1 MQLKRY
7 LDRIGYRG
15 AIGAD
20 FHVLAALQKTHV
32 CSVPFENIDVQLGRS
47 VTTDIAA
54 AYDKIVVKGRGGWCY
69 EQNGLFGWALS
80 EIGFDVTRLAASVM
94 RQERGEISAAN
105 HLCLLVRFPESD
117 RRHIVDVGF
126 GGSLIRPIPLD
137 EAEHTHAPFRL
148 GLRKLEDDYWQFW
161 EDVGRGEFSFD
172 FQARPADEMALQDK
186 CTYLQKDPSSGFVL
200 NLVVQRR
207 QPEEHKTLR
216 GRIFSIAAADGIQTR
231 VINSADGIVTTLAD
245 HFAID
250 MPEVADLWPRIE
262 ARHEEIL
269 RERAPAD
276 TYEIRSRPND

>member
-15 AIGAD
+15 EPRPD
-20 FHVLAALQKTHV
+20 LHVLAALQRSHV
-32 CSVPFENIDVQLGRS
+32 CSIPFENLDVQLGRP

-54 AYDKIVVKGRGGWCY
+54 AYDKIVVNGRGGWCY

-105 HLCLLVRFPESD
+105 HLCLLVRFRESD
-117 RRHIVDVGF
+117 TPYIVDVGF
-126 GGSLIRPIPLD
+126 GGSLFRPIPLD
-137 EAEHTHAPFRL
+137 EAEHTHPPFRL
-148 GLRKLEDDYWQFW
+148 GLKKLEDEYWRFW

-172 FQARPADEMALQDK
+172 FQARPADESALQDR
-186 CTYLQKDPSSGFVL
+186 CTFLQNDPSSGFVL
-200 NLVVQRR
+200 NLVVQAR
-207 QPEEHKTLR
+207 QPEKHKTLR
-216 GRIFSIAAADGIQTR
+216 GRVFSVATADGIQTK
-231 VINSADGIVTTLAD
+231 VIDSADSIVATLAD

-269 RERAPAD
+269 REKAPAD
-276 TYEIRSRPND
+276 ADKNRGRRND